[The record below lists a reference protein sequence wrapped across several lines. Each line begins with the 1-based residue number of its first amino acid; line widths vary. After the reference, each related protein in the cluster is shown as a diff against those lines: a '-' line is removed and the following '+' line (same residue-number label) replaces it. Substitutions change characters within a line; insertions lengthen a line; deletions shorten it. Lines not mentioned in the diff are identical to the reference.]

1 MNYYLSRNY
10 RDTNSAGNKAKTDIE
25 DIMADMGFR
34 NAGSPRSFHH
44 GSARAFLATLASVL
58 KTPINLRR
66 GDILVIQYPLKKY
79 FTLLCRMAHM
89 RGAKVVTLIHDL
101 GSFRRKALSPRHE
114 ISRLGNAD
122 YIIAHNASMRNWL
135 FEHGLKKPVGE
146 LEIFDYLSA
155 SEGLSHSSPALGEAW
170 VVNYAGS
177 LTMRKNAFLYTLGS
191 KLNDTRITLYGYGLS
206 ITDAVGAD
214 RVDCAGC
221 TPSDRLI
228 ATAAGQF
235 GLVWDG
241 NSTAACEGAFGEYLR
256 YNNPHK
262 TSLYL
267 RCNLPVIVWSQSAMA
282 PFVKENGIGLCV
294 DSLDNLDTTLAA
306 VTSERYGAMAQA
318 AAAMSHRL
326 ASGHYTRRAL
336 SEAIR
341 SLQR

>member
-34 NAGSPRSFHH
+34 NAGSLRSFHH

-58 KTPINLRR
+58 KTPMNLRR

-101 GSFRRKALSPRHE
+101 GSFRRKALSPSHE

-135 FEHGLKKPVGE
+135 LEHGLKKPVGE

-155 SEGLSHSSPALGEAW
+155 SEGLSHSSPAPGEAW

-177 LTMRKNAFLYTLGS
+177 LAMRKNAFLYTLGS
-191 KLNDTRITLYGYGLS
+191 KLNDTRITLYGYGFS
-206 ITDAVGAD
+206 ITDAAGAD
-214 RVDCAGC
+214 RFDCAGF

-241 NSTAACEGAFGEYLR
+241 NSTAVCEGAFGEYLR

>member
-58 KTPINLRR
+58 KTPMNLRR

-114 ISRLGNAD
+114 ISRLSNAD

-135 FEHGLKKPVGE
+135 LEHDLKKPVGE

-155 SEGLSHSSPALGEAW
+155 SEGLSHSSPAPGEAW

-177 LTMRKNAFLYTLGS
+177 LAMRKNAFLYTLGS
-191 KLNDTRITLYGYGLS
+191 KLHDTRITLYGYGFS
-206 ITDAVGAD
+206 ITDAAGAD
-214 RVDCAGC
+214 RFDCAGF
-221 TPSDRLI
+221 TPFDRLI

>member
-58 KTPINLRR
+58 KTPMNLRR

-89 RGAKVVTLIHDL
+89 RDTKVVTLIHDL

-114 ISRLGNAD
+114 ISRLSNAD

-135 FEHGLKKPVGE
+135 LEHGLKKPVGE

-155 SEGLSHSSPALGEAW
+155 SEGLSHSSPAPGEAW

-177 LTMRKNAFLYTLGS
+177 LAMRKNAFLYTLGS
-191 KLNDTRITLYGYGLS
+191 KLHDTRITLYGYGFS
-206 ITDAVGAD
+206 ITDAAGAD
-214 RVDCAGC
+214 RFDCAGF

>member
-58 KTPINLRR
+58 KTPMNLRR

-135 FEHGLKKPVGE
+135 LEHGLKKPVGE

-155 SEGLSHSSPALGEAW
+155 SEGLSHSSPAPGEAW

-177 LTMRKNAFLYTLGS
+177 LAMRKNAFLYTLGS
-191 KLNDTRITLYGYGLS
+191 KLHDTRITLYGYGFS
-206 ITDAVGAD
+206 ITDAAGAD
-214 RVDCAGC
+214 RFDCAGF

-341 SLQR
+341 SLQH

>member
-58 KTPINLRR
+58 KTPMNLRR

-101 GSFRRKALSPRHE
+101 GSFRRKALSPSHE

-135 FEHGLKKPVGE
+135 LEHGLKKPVGE

-155 SEGLSHSSPALGEAW
+155 SEGLSHSSPAPGEAW

-177 LTMRKNAFLYTLGS
+177 LAMRKNAFLYTLGS
-191 KLNDTRITLYGYGLS
+191 KLNDTRITLYGYGFS
-206 ITDAVGAD
+206 ITDAAGAD
-214 RVDCAGC
+214 RFDCAGF

-294 DSLDNLDTTLAA
+294 DSLDNLDATLAA
-306 VTSERYGAMAQA
+306 VTYERYGAMAQA

>member
-1 MNYYLSRNY
+1 
-10 RDTNSAGNKAKTDIE
+10 
-25 DIMADMGFR
+25 
-34 NAGSPRSFHH
+34 
-44 GSARAFLATLASVL
+44 
-58 KTPINLRR
+58 
-66 GDILVIQYPLKKY
+66 
-79 FTLLCRMAHM
+79 
-89 RGAKVVTLIHDL
+89 
-101 GSFRRKALSPRHE
+101 
-114 ISRLGNAD
+114 
-122 YIIAHNASMRNWL
+122 MRNWL
-135 FEHGLKKPVGE
+135 LEHGLKKPVGE

-155 SEGLSHSSPALGEAW
+155 SEGLSHSSPAPGEAW

-177 LTMRKNAFLYTLGS
+177 LAMRKNAFLYTLGS
-191 KLNDTRITLYGYGLS
+191 KLNDTRITLYGYGFS

-214 RVDCAGC
+214 RFDCAGF

>member
-58 KTPINLRR
+58 KTPMNLRR

-101 GSFRRKALSPRHE
+101 GSFRRKALSPSHE

-135 FEHGLKKPVGE
+135 LEHGLKKPVGE

-155 SEGLSHSSPALGEAW
+155 SEGLSHSSPAPGEAW

-177 LTMRKNAFLYTLGS
+177 LAMRKNAFLYTLGS
-191 KLNDTRITLYGYGLS
+191 KLHDTRITLYGYGFS
-206 ITDAVGAD
+206 ITDAAGAD
-214 RVDCAGC
+214 RFDCAGF

>member
-155 SEGLSHSSPALGEAW
+155 SEGLSHSSPAPGEAW

-191 KLNDTRITLYGYGLS
+191 KLNDTHITLYGYGFS

-214 RVDCAGC
+214 RFDCAGF